1 MANLDLG
8 VIGNCAFGALIDAR
22 ARYVWCCLP
31 RFDGDPVFNELLNGT
46 AKSGKT
52 TDDPPAS
59 HGFYAIEIE
68 DFARSE
74 QSYLSSTAILVTRL
88 YDDHGGGIEIT
99 DFAPRFAQLG
109 RMFRPT
115 MIVRIVRPI
124 DGAPRVRIRLR
135 PACEYGATAPH
146 ITHGSNHIR
155 YVGSGLTLRLTTNAP
170 LAYVLEETPF
180 HLQEPLTLVLGPD
193 ETFTRP
199 IHETGRHFFE
209 QTRTYWRYY
218 ARQLAVPL
226 EWQDVVTRA
235 AITLKLCSFEETG
248 AIVAAM
254 TTSIPE
260 SPDSGRNWDY
270 RFCWLRDAFFVVRA
284 LNRLSS
290 IGTMEDYL
298 KYLINVISAS
308 DDGRL
313 QPVYGV
319 GLEHTLD
326 EREITTLSGYRGMKP
341 VRAGNA
347 AYAQV
352 QHDAY
357 GSAILAAAQAFFDR
371 RLLSPPKIADFVRL
385 EAVGERAFAVHDQ
398 PDAGMWELRTQA
410 RVHTSSS
417 LMCWAACDRLAK
429 IATRLA
435 DDQKSARL
443 ADDLRKR
450 AVLWRQRAD
459 QIARTIAEHAFNAQ
473 TGTFVDSFDGDAV
486 DAGLLLM
493 PQIGFLEAK
502 DRRFAATVDKIEKTL
517 LRDGHVLRYAEA
529 DDFGVPEVAFNV
541 CTFWYIEALA
551 GLGRMDEARDKF
563 EDMLGQRNPL
573 GLLSEDI
580 DPKTGELWG
589 NYPQTYS
596 MVGLIHCAMVLTR
609 RWETVV

>member
-1 MANLDLG
+1 MVNLDLG
-8 VIGNCAFGALIDAR
+8 VIGNCSFGALIDAR
-22 ARYVWCCLP
+22 ARCVWCCLP
-31 RFDGDPVFNELLNGT
+31 RFDGDPVFNELLNDTSEAPPEDGN
-46 AKSGKT
+46 GKET
-52 TDDPPAS
+52 

-68 DFARSE
+68 DFAGSE
-74 QSYLSSTAILVTRL
+74 QSYLSNTAILVTRL
-88 YDDHGGGIEIT
+88 YDRHGGAIEIT
-99 DFAPRFAQLG
+99 DFAPRFGQLG

-115 MIVRIVRPI
+115 MIVRIVRPLE
-124 DGAPRVRIRLR
+124 GSPRVRIRLR
-135 PACEYGATAPH
+135 PTFEYGATRPQ

-155 YVGSGLTLRLTTNAP
+155 YVGTGLTLRLTTNAP

-180 HLQEPLTLVLGPD
+180 HLHDTLTLILGPD

-199 IHETGRHFFE
+199 IHEAGRHFFE
-209 QTRTYWRYY
+209 QTRSYWRYY
-218 ARQLAVPL
+218 ARQLALPL
-226 EWQDVVTRA
+226 EWQDVVIRA

-298 KYLINVISAS
+298 KYLINIISAS

-319 GLEHTLD
+319 GLERTLD
-326 EREITTLSGYRGMKP
+326 EREITSLAGYRGMKP

-352 QHDAY
+352 QHDSY
-357 GSAILAAAQAFFDR
+357 GSAILAAAQAFFDQ
-371 RLLSPPKIADFVRL
+371 RLLSPPGIADLVRL
-385 EAVGERAFAVHDQ
+385 EAVGERAFAVYDQ
-398 PDAGMWELRTQA
+398 PDAGMWELRT
-410 RVHTSSS
+410 RSHVHTSSAM
-417 LMCWAACDRLAK
+417 MCWAACDRLAK
-429 IATRLA
+429 IAAHLA
-435 DDQKSARL
+435 DTQKDAQP
-443 ADDLRKR
+443 AEELRER
-450 AVLWRQRAD
+450 ASLWRRRAD
-459 QIARTIAEHAFNAQ
+459 QIARTVTERAFNAR
-473 TGTFVDSFDGDAV
+473 TGTYVDRFEGDAV

-493 PQIGFLEAK
+493 PQIGFLPA
-502 DRRFAATVDKIEKTL
+502 DDPRFAATVDKIETTL
-517 LRDGHVLRYAEA
+517 LRDGHILRYAEA
-529 DDFGVPEVAFNV
+529 DDFGVPEVAFNI

-551 GLGRMDEARDKF
+551 GLGRMEKAREAFDNI
-563 EDMLGQRNPL
+563 LSQRNHL

-580 DPKTGELWG
+580 DPVTGELWG

-609 RWETVV
+609 RWEDIV